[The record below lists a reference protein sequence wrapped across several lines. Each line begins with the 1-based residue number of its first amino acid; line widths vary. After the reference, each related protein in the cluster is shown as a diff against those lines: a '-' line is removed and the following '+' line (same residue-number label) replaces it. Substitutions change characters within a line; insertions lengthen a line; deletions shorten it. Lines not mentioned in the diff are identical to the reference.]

1 MATHTRYYTLRKDDL
16 NSFIVKLSR
25 DHKVVAPVSKGYGN
39 FAFAEVTSSNDIVL
53 KYIPTILP
61 PKKYFFPQ
69 RETILTFST
78 GRGEN
83 AEAILEHEDTVIF
96 GVHTCDLNG
105 IQCLNIVFS
114 ERPRDYNYL
123 GRKDKITIIGLE
135 CSEYCDKDASCN
147 LMNSNFPNG
156 GYDLFFTDLGDAF
169 MVHVNTQAG
178 EDLVENANLFKPAS
192 PEQMAAL
199 YSLRDAKRALFK
211 NEVAVDRKDIPAI
224 FDKSENS
231 AVWQKAGEKCV
242 GCGNCTNVCPTCYC
256 FDIADTMNLDL
267 KSGRRVRS
275 WDSCQVEPFARVAGG
290 ENFRSGQAERLRHR
304 YYRKFRYSLG
314 KYYRFFCTG
323 CGRCTRACMAG
334 IRLKET
340 LAELVKE
347 AL

>member
-1 MATHTRYYTLRKDDL
+1 MGTHTRYFILRKDDL

-25 DHKVVAPVSKGYGN
+25 SHKVVAPVSKGYGN
-39 FAFAEVTSSNDIVL
+39 YAFTEVTSANDIAL
-53 KYIPTILP
+53 KHIPTILP
-61 PKKYFFPQ
+61 PKKYFLPQ
-69 RETILTFST
+69 RETMLSFGT
-78 GRGEN
+78 GHIES
-83 AEAILEHEDTVIF
+83 AEAPLEHENTVIF

-123 GRKDKITIIGLE
+123 RRKDNITVIGLE
-135 CSEYCDKDASCN
+135 CTEYCDEHASCN

-156 GYDLFFTDLGDAF
+156 GYDLFFTDMGEDF

-178 EDLVENANLFKPAS
+178 DDLVDGTNLFKPATQARM
-192 PEQMAAL
+192 EEL
-199 YSLRDAKRALFK
+199 YAIRDAKRARFRD
-211 NEVAVDRKDIPAI
+211 EVNVDRKKLPAI

-231 AVWQKAGEKCV
+231 PVWKAIGDKCL

-256 FDIADTMNLDL
+256 FDIADTLNLDL
-267 KSGRRVRS
+267 KSGRRVRT
-275 WDSCQVEPFARVAGG
+275 WDSCEVETFAKVAGG
-290 ENFRSGQAERLRHR
+290 ENFRSGQTERLRHR
-304 YYRKFRYSLG
+304 HYRKFRFSLG

-340 LAELVKE
+340 LSALVKE
-347 AL
+347 AA